1 MNDIW
6 SKNVQGINTLH
17 YSRELRFNDIFSE
30 QYKALFNLDVSK
42 KLKILEIG
50 CGTGALACAL
60 HRWYPNAEITATDR
74 DSEFIKFAKAHSHGV
89 NFIEGNATALPFA
102 DCSFDLTISNTVAE
116 HIEPEKFY
124 SEQLRVLKAGGV
136 CLVLSASKSIT
147 VSADCLKN
155 GDFERRF
162 WEKASTYD
170 NTLEKYSVGK
180 YRMNEAQLPAAMAQ
194 YGFKDISTGYAL
206 IDLTPDAPKYSA
218 AMAQTMI
225 NAERF
230 SVLDSISSVQ
240 YKIPQYFTQ
249 EDFDNMNRLT
259 NAKYDARLA
268 QYSRGEKQWDT
279 AVSVTLTVRGI
290 K

>member
-1 MNDIW
+1 
-6 SKNVQGINTLH
+6 
-17 YSRELRFNDIFSE
+17 
-30 QYKALFNLDVSK
+30 
-42 KLKILEIG
+42 
-50 CGTGALACAL
+50 
-60 HRWYPNAEITATDR
+60 
-74 DSEFIKFAKAHSHGV
+74 
-89 NFIEGNATALPFA
+89 
-102 DCSFDLTISNTVAE
+102 
-116 HIEPEKFY
+116 
-124 SEQLRVLKAGGV
+124 
-136 CLVLSASKSIT
+136 
-147 VSADCLKN
+147 
-155 GDFERRF
+155 
-162 WEKASTYD
+162 
-170 NTLEKYSVGK
+170 
-180 YRMNEAQLPAAMAQ
+180 MNEAQLPAAMAQ